1 MYMLMK
7 EKATRGDAGGRSCV
21 AAARSF
27 PMTVGASSLFLIVAS
42 GTAEPAGRR
51 EYATPGI
58 PSIHR
63 NGVEEVP
70 ESATFA
76 SLVRQAGALPQGL
89 GSGVADVDDFGD
101 LDPELAAMLHQET
114 LRAGEFIRLTWQ
126 DSNRQTFVREIS
138 AWEFQRLSKIC
149 LVDIYH

>member
-1 MYMLMK
+1 M
-7 EKATRGDAGGRSCV
+7 TAGE
-21 AAARSF
+21 
-27 PMTVGASSLFLIVAS
+27 SSLFLIMAS
-42 GTAEPAGRR
+42 GTAELAGHR

-76 SLVRQAGALPQGL
+76 SLVRQAGALPQSL

-101 LDPELAAMLHQET
+101 LDPELAAMLQSPIEIDEPPPAPPSPQPLPPPSPPPLLQVVPT
-114 LRAGEFIRLTWQ
+114 PAEPAAAMRRRMRRRRQSSIRRPLKRR
-126 DSNRQTFVREIS
+126 DRVASGG
-138 AWEFQRLSKIC
+138 K
-149 LVDIYH
+149 